1 MSKYYTL
8 KRILPSAL
16 MCAILFELTSLMND
30 FISVLRLEIC
40 GSLFMLYVTDMI
52 VNRIYKYLKEDIVY
66 QSFDKSVVRSNIKQL
81 MYSLVFFKVYFIIN
95 LIHFRVMMV
104 TYRDAISVK
113 DFIIS
118 LGYIAIFLVVS
129 FNTGRIQYSR
139 TSKDYKDLAYRYFGI
154 KIL

>member
-8 KRILPSAL
+8 KRILPSTI
-16 MCAILFELTSLMND
+16 MCIILFELTSLMNN
-30 FISVLRLEIC
+30 FISVLRLEVF

-52 VNRIYKYLKEDIVY
+52 VNRIYKYLKEDVVY
-66 QSFDKSVVRSNIKQL
+66 QSFDRSIVRSNIKQL
-81 MYSLVFFKVYFIIN
+81 MYSLIFFKIYFIVN

-104 TYRDAISVK
+104 AYRYSLSVR
-113 DFIIS
+113 DFVIS
-118 LGYIAIFLVVS
+118 LGYIAIFIIIS
-129 FNTGRIQYSR
+129 FNIVKIQYSR